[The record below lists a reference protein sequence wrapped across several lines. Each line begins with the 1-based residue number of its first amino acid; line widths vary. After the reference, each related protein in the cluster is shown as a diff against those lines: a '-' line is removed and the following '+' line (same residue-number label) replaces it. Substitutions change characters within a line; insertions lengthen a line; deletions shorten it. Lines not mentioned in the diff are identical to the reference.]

1 MIKVAVHKT
10 GSHFTSM
17 EVSGHAGSGD
27 SGFDLVCAGV
37 SSIMTGALNAFNHF
51 DPNALLNM
59 TSEPLITIELTNH
72 NDLNQK
78 LFEFVLIQLKT
89 VEAAHSNYIRILEK
103 EVTS

>member
-1 MIKVAVHKT
+1 MIKVVVSMT
-10 GSHFTSM
+10 GSHYTSM

-27 SGFDLVCAGV
+27 AGFDLVCAGV
-37 SSIMTGALNAFNHF
+37 SSIMTGALNGFDQF
-51 DPNALLNM
+51 DPSAQLNL

-78 LFEFVLIQLKT
+78 LFEFVLIQLQT
-89 VEAAHSNYIRILEK
+89 VEHAHPKYIRILEK